1 MPFYLFLEPF
11 SESLYS
17 HKIRTRPR
25 WKFRGDTLPCN
36 SSSLSTCEATDP
48 RDKIYAG
55 LGLLGG
61 QRQEGVLASKPN
73 YDVTAQALYT
83 EFARCWI
90 LKRKL

>member
-1 MPFYLFLEPF
+1 LNLSVRVYTV
-11 SESLYS
+11 
-17 HKIRTRPR
+17 IRFALDLDGNFEGIL
-25 WKFRGDTLPCN
+25 FRGIVAAYRP
-36 SSSLSTCEATDP
+36 CEATDP
-48 RDKIYAG
+48 RDKIYVG

-90 LKRKL
+90 LRRKL